1 MNELTINGLGQV
13 DASASVETGL
23 GHLLKN
29 ACYEMMPTEDVIGLI
44 EASLSKDTLIHMM
57 CPPEQGSDH
66 SVGVCV
72 ELAQRGY
79 TNLVPHISSRTVR
92 SKAHLKE
99 LIQKLKDNGIRR
111 GFFPGGDGEV
121 PYGDYTSA
129 VELLD
134 DLAELDHGLETIA
147 IGCYPEGHRA
157 IPDDILL
164 EALKRKQT
172 VATHMINEIT
182 LDPEVLVAWLRQ
194 MRNEGIELPL
204 WVGVPGVMPL
214 SRLMN
219 QIQAWGVKQAIRYL
233 KKSHGIVGALVKGRF
248 KPDTVIHGLAQYA
261 TDAELN
267 IQNTHFFTFNEI
279 AKTEQW
285 CSKQLKEA

>member
-1 MNELTINGLGQV
+1 MNESTINELSQTSEFANTEAGLK
-13 DASASVETGL
+13 
-23 GHLLKN
+23 HLLKN
-29 ACYEMMPTEDVIGLI
+29 ACYEMMPTDDVIGLI

-72 ELAQRGY
+72 KLAELGY

-129 VELLD
+129 VELLE

-147 IGCYPEGHRA
+147 IGCYPEGHRV
-157 IPDDILL
+157 IPDDILFK
-164 EALKRKQT
+164 ALKRKQKI
-172 VATHMINEIT
+172 ATHMINEIT
-182 LDPEVLVAWLRQ
+182 LDPEVLVYWLRQ
-194 MRNEGIELPL
+194 MRSEGITIPL

-219 QIQAWGVKQAIRYL
+219 QIQTWGVKQAIRYV
-233 KKSHGIVGALVKGRF
+233 KKSHGIVGALVKGKF
-248 KPDTVIHGLAQYA
+248 KPDTVIHGLAKYA
-261 TDAELN
+261 TDPELN

-285 CSKQLKEA
+285 CSAQLSET